1 VCTELASTLAIDAF
15 ESCPWLET
23 VLLAELLTL
32 FFNDLLIL

>member
-1 VCTELASTLAIDAF
+1 VCTKFASALAIDAF

-23 VLLAELLTL
+23 MLLAELLTL